1 MDDIAI
7 DMVELQSSATRFEG
21 RLDPLWTM
29 IGVPQLCGNE
39 QVLSQKRPRRE
50 GFLNRLANRRFI
62 AIALRTIEV
71 SKSCFQCGLGRL
83 FGYERIRNERAKPGS
98 GNRPRSVGGNPRIT
112 KHIGCC
118 HGLTPSYWRP
128 SPVPLSRASG
138 QLT

>member
-1 MDDIAI
+1 MDDVTV
-7 DMVELQSSATRFEG
+7 DMVKLQPPATRFEG

-98 GNRPRSVGGNPRIT
+98 GNWPDPWVGI
-112 KHIGCC
+112 
-118 HGLTPSYWRP
+118 L
-128 SPVPLSRASG
+128 V
-138 QLT
+138 